1 MVKRVL
7 SVLMAVSLLAALFC
21 VVPALAAD
29 AQCTVKLVAIDKD
42 WWPSADNCSN
52 TDGTTAEIN
61 GDGTYTLS
69 WNVESWEAVD
79 GVIVLALDFVGAKDQ
94 VASVSNI
101 IILADGVE
109 QAVDGSR
116 IVSGDLE
123 NNGNHRVELYN
134 IYGPTAEAAA
144 IDPGMSF
151 GTNLTVT
158 FTVDMAQVP
167 ETTETTAETEP
178 EVTEPD
184 LPASGEVMFQ
194 GEQPIPNAWGV
205 GVSMYTNAF
214 GGVLDPASVAPGSS
228 FTVTYTGTAGQLI
241 LALQDNAWARWDK
254 VFPSSEET
262 VEGVTTAVF
271 TYEDLTAVYGTDL
284 STLAC
289 VNVCAENA
297 NDIVITRVLWTE
309 APEIP
314 QEPTEPE
321 EPTQPPEPTDPEE
334 PTQPPEPTEPEVPT
348 DPLPPPAEDDRLE
361 YDFVAAM
368 GYVGSNWWP
377 QTGFGPESNSRSW
390 VTGAGTYYVTWEP
403 DSDAGET
410 GQGAVVLVVDI
421 MNAAAEL
428 AKDGY
433 AYQLTE
439 LHVRSDGVSVPVDI
453 SKVACGD
460 LEGNGNFRIE
470 LYNEY
475 GSTKDAL
482 DVSALQVSQELTVA
496 FTLVIVDAGTG
507 EIVDDSNPQTGDL
520 TPVIA
525 LSVLVVSAALLGA
538 AIVLRRRCA
547 Q

>member
-52 TDGTTAEIN
+52 TAGTTAEIT

-94 VASVSNI
+94 VTSVSNI

-144 IDPGMSF
+144 IDPAMSF

-158 FTVDMAQVP
+158 FTVDMAQIP
-167 ETTETTAETEP
+167 ETTEATAVTQP
-178 EVTEPD
+178 EVTGPEVPV
-184 LPASGEVMFQ
+184 SGEIMFQ

-214 GGVLDPASVAPGSS
+214 GGVLDPASIALGSY

-262 VEGVTTAVF
+262 VEGMTTAVF

-284 STLAC
+284 SGLAC

-309 APEIP
+309 APEVP
-314 QEPTEPE
+314 QEPSEPE
-321 EPTQPPEPTDPEE
+321 EPTQPLEPSE
-334 PTQPPEPTEPEVPT
+334 PQIPT
-348 DPLPPPAEDDRLE
+348 DPLPPPAEDGRLE

-377 QTGFGPESNSRSW
+377 HTGFGPESNSRSW

-403 DSDAGET
+403 DSGAGET
-410 GQGAVVLVVDI
+410 GQGAVVFVVDI

-439 LHVRSDGVSVPVDI
+439 LHVRADGVSVPVDI
-453 SKVACGD
+453 SKVAVGD

-482 DVSALQVSQELTVA
+482 DVSALQVSEELTVA
-496 FTLVIVDAGTG
+496 FTLVIVDAESG

-520 TPVIA
+520 TPIIA

-538 AIVLRRRCA
+538 AIVLRGRYA
-547 Q
+547 P